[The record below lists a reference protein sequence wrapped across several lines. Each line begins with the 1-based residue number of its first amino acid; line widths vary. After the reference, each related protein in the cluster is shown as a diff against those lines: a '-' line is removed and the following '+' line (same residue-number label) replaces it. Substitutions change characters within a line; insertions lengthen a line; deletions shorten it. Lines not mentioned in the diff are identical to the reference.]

1 MSTDF
6 FLMNNFWK
14 RTITGL
20 SMVFLI
26 LAALYLDRFFFA
38 AIFLVVV
45 ILGLLEFYTITVTE
59 ECKPQKLTGTILGII
74 IYLTV
79 TGLFLFLEQHILIIG
94 ISLVLMLPILLIP
107 VIVELFRKKDKALIN
122 AAVTIFGLIYI
133 ALPISLLNMM
143 NDPIGGTVFH
153 HFPAYL
159 TAYFLITWIYDTG
172 AYLVGKSFGR
182 HKFFER
188 ISPKKTWEGTIG
200 GVVIAIAAATGFF
213 FITEGIQLIHLLIL
227 TLLVILFGTFGDLSE
242 SLFKRS
248 LNLKDS
254 GNILPGHGGILDRFD
269 TIFISAPFVFLY
281 FIFLNIF

>member
-1 MSTDF
+1 MS
-6 FLMNNFWK
+6 NFWA

-20 SMVFLI
+20 FMVFLI
-26 LAALYLDRFFFA
+26 FAALYLDRFFFA

-45 ILGLLEFYTITVTE
+45 ILGLLEFYSITVTE
-59 ECKPQKLTGTILGII
+59 DCKPQKYTGTILGTLL
-74 IYLTV
+74 YLLI
-79 TGLFLFLEQHILIIG
+79 TGFFLFGGPQPLTFF
-94 ISLVLMLPILLIP
+94 VVVMLPIFFIP
-107 VIVELFRKKDKALIN
+107 IIIELYRKKEKALIN

-133 ALPISLLNMM
+133 ALPVSLLNVM

-153 HFPAYL
+153 RFPAYL

-172 AYLVGKSFGR
+172 AYLVGKNFGK

-200 GVVIAIAAATGFF
+200 GTVVALLAAAGYY
-213 FITEGIQLIHLLIL
+213 FITEGTQLIHLMVLTGLI
-227 TLLVILFGTFGDLSE
+227 VLFGTFGDLAE

-269 TIFISAPFVFLY
+269 TIFVSAPFVFLY
-281 FIFLNIF
+281 FVLQIIL

>member
-1 MSTDF
+1 MS
-6 FLMNNFWK
+6 NFWA

-20 SMVFLI
+20 FMVFLI
-26 LAALYLDRFFFA
+26 FAALYLDRFFFA

-45 ILGLLEFYTITVTE
+45 ILGLLEFYSITVTE
-59 ECKPQKLTGTILGII
+59 DCKPQKYTGTILGTLL
-74 IYLTV
+74 YLLI
-79 TGLFLFLEQHILIIG
+79 TGFFLFGGPQPLTFSI
-94 ISLVLMLPILLIP
+94 VVMLPIFFIP
-107 VIVELFRKKDKALIN
+107 IIIELYRKKEKALIN

-133 ALPISLLNMM
+133 ALPVSLLNVM

-153 HFPAYL
+153 RFPAYL

-172 AYLVGKSFGR
+172 AYLVGKNFGK

-200 GVVIAIAAATGFF
+200 GTVVALLAAAGYY
-213 FITEGIQLIHLLIL
+213 FITEGTQLIHLMVLTGLI
-227 TLLVILFGTFGDLSE
+227 VLFGTFGDLAE

-269 TIFISAPFVFLY
+269 TIFVSAPFVFLY
-281 FIFLNIF
+281 FVLQIIL

>member
-1 MSTDF
+1 
-6 FLMNNFWK
+6 
-14 RTITGL
+14 
-20 SMVFLI
+20 MVFLI
-26 LAALYLDRFFFA
+26 LATLYLNRIFFA

-45 ILGLLEFYTITVTE
+45 ILGLLEFYTITATE
-59 ECKPQKLTGTILGII
+59 DCKPQKYTGTILGTI
-74 IYLTV
+74 IYLIV
-79 TGLFLFLEQHILIIG
+79 TGFFLFLEQHILIIG
-94 ISLVLMLPILLIP
+94 ISLVLILPVLLIP
-107 VIVELFRKKDKALIN
+107 VIVELYRKKDKPLIN
-122 AAVTIFGLIYI
+122 VAVTIFGLIYI
-133 ALPISLLNMM
+133 ALSLSLLNLM

-172 AYLVGKSFGR
+172 AYLVGKSFGKY
-182 HKFFER
+182 KFFER

-213 FITEGIQLIHLLIL
+213 FITEGIQLIHLLAL
-227 TLLVILFGTFGDLSE
+227 SVLVICFGTFGDLSE

-269 TIFISAPFVFLY
+269 TIFVSAPFVFLY

>member
-1 MSTDF
+1 MAQQKMS
-6 FLMNNFWK
+6 NFWA

-26 LAALYLDRFFFA
+26 LASLYVDRFFFA
-38 AIFLVVV
+38 AIFLAVV
-45 ILGLLEFYTITVTE
+45 ILGLLEFYSISETTD
-59 ECKPQKLTGTILGII
+59 CKPQKTTGTILGTL
-74 IYLTV
+74 IYLALT
-79 TGLFLFLEQHILIIG
+79 G
-94 ISLVLMLPILLIP
+94 ISLFPVSEPLFISYIVLLPVFFIP
-107 VIVELFRKKDKALIN
+107 IITELYRKKDKPLVN
-122 AAVTIFGLIYI
+122 AAVTIFGMVYI
-133 ALPISLLNMM
+133 AWPLALLNGMY
-143 NDPIGGTVFH
+143 NPAGGTVFH

-172 AYLVGKSFGR
+172 AYLVGKNFGK

-200 GVVIAIAAATGFF
+200 GTVVAMLAAWGYYA
-213 FITEGIQLIHLLIL
+213 ITEGTRMTDLMAL
-227 TLLVILFGTFGDLSE
+227 TGLVILFGTFGDLAE

-269 TIFISAPFVFLY
+269 TIFVSAPFVFLY
-281 FIFLNIF
+281 FVLQTNF

>member
-1 MSTDF
+1 
-6 FLMNNFWK
+6 MNNFWA
-14 RTITGL
+14 RTITGV

-45 ILGLLEFYTITVTE
+45 ILGLLEFYSITVTD
-59 ECKPQKLTGTILGII
+59 ECKPQKYTGTILGTIL
-74 IYLTV
+74 YLLI
-79 TGLFLFLEQHILIIG
+79 TGFFLFHGPQPLTF
-94 ISLVLMLPILLIP
+94 SMVFMLPIFFIP
-107 VIVELFRKKDKALIN
+107 IIVELYRKKEKALVN

-133 ALPISLLNMM
+133 ALPVSLLNIM

-172 AYLVGKSFGR
+172 AYLVGKKFGK

-188 ISPKKTWEGTIG
+188 ISPKKTWEGILG
-200 GVVIAIAAATGFF
+200 GTLVALPAAAGDY
-213 FITEGIQLIHLLIL
+213 FITEGTQLIHLLVL
-227 TLLVILFGTFGDLSE
+227 TGLIILFGTFGDLAE

-269 TIFISAPFVFLY
+269 TIFVSAPFVFLY
-281 FIFLNIF
+281 FVVQIIF

>member
-1 MSTDF
+1 MS
-6 FLMNNFWK
+6 NFWA

-20 SMVFLI
+20 FMVFLI
-26 LAALYLDRFFFA
+26 FAALYLDRFFFA
-38 AIFLVVV
+38 AIFLAVV
-45 ILGLLEFYTITVTE
+45 ILGLLEFYSITVTE
-59 ECKPQKLTGTILGII
+59 ECKPQKYTGTILGTLL
-74 IYLTV
+74 YLLI
-79 TGLFLFLEQHILIIG
+79 TGFFLFGGPQPLTFSI
-94 ISLVLMLPILLIP
+94 VVMLPIFFIP
-107 VIVELFRKKDKALIN
+107 IIIELYRKKEKALIN

-133 ALPISLLNMM
+133 ALPVSLLNVM

-153 HFPAYL
+153 RFPAYL

-172 AYLVGKSFGR
+172 AYLVGKNFGK

-200 GVVIAIAAATGFF
+200 GTVVALLAASGYY
-213 FITEGIQLIHLLIL
+213 FITEGTQLIHLLAL
-227 TLLVILFGTFGDLSE
+227 TGLIVLFGTFGDLAE

-269 TIFISAPFVFLY
+269 TIFVSAPFVFLY
-281 FIFLNIF
+281 FVFQIIL

>member
-1 MSTDF
+1 MS
-6 FLMNNFWK
+6 NFWT

-26 LAALYLDRFFFA
+26 LAALYIDRFFFA
-38 AIFLVVV
+38 AIFLAVV
-45 ILGLLEFYTITVTE
+45 ILGLLEFYTITTHGD
-59 ECKPQKLTGTILGII
+59 CHPQKITGTILGTI

-79 TGLFLFLEQHILIIG
+79 TGSFLFLEQHILIIG
-94 ISLVLMLPILLIP
+94 ISLVLILPILMIP
-107 VIVELFRKKDKALIN
+107 IIVELYRQKDKPLIN
-122 AAVTIFGLIYI
+122 ASVTIFGLIYI
-133 ALPISLLNMM
+133 AIPLSLLNMM

-159 TAYFLITWIYDTG
+159 TAYFLMTWIYDTG
-172 AYLVGKSFGR
+172 AYLTGITFGK

-188 ISPKKTWEGTIG
+188 ISPKKTWEGTLG
-200 GVVIAIAAATGFF
+200 GIVVAMAATVGFY
-213 FITEGIQLIHLLIL
+213 FISEGIQLIHLLML

-269 TIFISAPFVFLY
+269 TIFVSAPFVFLY

>member
-1 MSTDF
+1 MS
-6 FLMNNFWK
+6 NFWA

-26 LAALYLDRFFFA
+26 LAALYFDRFFFA
-38 AIFLVVV
+38 AIFLAVV
-45 ILGLLEFYTITVTE
+45 ILGLLEFYSITVTE
-59 ECKPQKLTGTILGII
+59 ECKPQKFTGTILGTIL
-74 IYLTV
+74 YLLVTV
-79 TGLFLFLEQHILIIG
+79 VFLFWGPELLPFAIL
-94 ISLVLMLPILLIP
+94 LMLPMFFIP
-107 VIVELFRKKDKALIN
+107 IIIELYRKKEKSLIN

-133 ALPISLLNMM
+133 ALPVSLLNMM
-143 NDPIGGTVFH
+143 NYPKIGGTVFH

-172 AYLVGKSFGR
+172 AYLVGKNFGK
-182 HKFFER
+182 HKFFDR

-200 GVVIAIAAATGFF
+200 GTIVAILAVTGYY
-213 FITEGIQLIHLLIL
+213 FITEGIQLIHLLVL
-227 TLLVILFGTFGDLSE
+227 TGLIILFGTFGDLAE

-269 TIFISAPFVFLY
+269 TIFVSAPFVFLY
-281 FIFLNIF
+281 FVFQTIL

>member
-1 MSTDF
+1 
-6 FLMNNFWK
+6 MNNFWA

-26 LAALYLDRFFFA
+26 LSALFLDRFFFA
-38 AIFLVVV
+38 AIFLAVV
-45 ILGLLEFYTITVTE
+45 ILGLLEFYSITVTE
-59 ECKPQKLTGTILGII
+59 ECKPQKFTGTILGTIL
-74 IYLTV
+74 YLLI
-79 TGLFLFLEQHILIIG
+79 TGFFLFRGPQLLTFSI
-94 ISLVLMLPILLIP
+94 VVMLPIFFIP
-107 VIVELFRKKDKALIN
+107 IIIELYRKKEKPLIN
-122 AAVTIFGLIYI
+122 AAVTIFGLVYI
-133 ALPISLLNMM
+133 ALPVSLLNMM

-159 TAYFLITWIYDTG
+159 TAYFLLTWIYDTG
-172 AYLVGKSFGR
+172 AYLVGKNFGK

-200 GVVIAIAAATGFF
+200 GTVVAVSAAAGLYY
-213 FITEGIQLIHLLIL
+213 ITEGTQLVHLLVL
-227 TLLVILFGTFGDLSE
+227 TAFIILFGTFGDLAE

-269 TIFISAPFVFLY
+269 TIFVSAPFVFLY
-281 FIFLNIF
+281 FVFLDHSLK

>member
-1 MSTDF
+1 MS
-6 FLMNNFWK
+6 NFWA

-26 LAALYLDRFFFA
+26 LASLYLDRFFFA

-45 ILGLLEFYTITVTE
+45 ILGLWEFYSITTIHS
-59 ECKPQKLTGTILGII
+59 CKPQRWTGTILGVI
-74 IYLTV
+74 IYLII
-79 TGLFLFLEQHILIIG
+79 TGFFLFLQQNVLVIG
-94 ISLVLMLPILLIP
+94 ISLVLILPILFIP
-107 VIVELFRKKDKALIN
+107 GIFELFRKIDNPLIN
-122 AAVTIFGLIYI
+122 AAVTIFGMIYVAI
-133 ALPISLLNMM
+133 PLALLNMM

-159 TAYFLITWIYDTG
+159 TAYFLLTWIYDTG
-172 AYLVGKSFGR
+172 AYLVGKNFGK

-200 GVVIAIAAATGFF
+200 GVVIALLAATGYY
-213 FITEGIQLIHLLIL
+213 FISEGILFIHILVL
-227 TLLVILFGTFGDLSE
+227 TLLIIIFGTFGDLAE

-269 TIFISAPFVFLY
+269 TIFVSSPFVFLY
-281 FIFLNIF
+281 FVLQNLL

>member
-1 MSTDF
+1 
-6 FLMNNFWK
+6 MNNFWK

>member
-1 MSTDF
+1 
-6 FLMNNFWK
+6 MNNFWA
-14 RTITGL
+14 RTITGV

-26 LAALYLDRFFFA
+26 ISALYLDRFFFA

-45 ILGLLEFYTITVTE
+45 ILGLLEFYSITVTD
-59 ECKPQKLTGTILGII
+59 ECKPQKYTGTILGTML
-74 IYLTV
+74 YLLI
-79 TGLFLFLEQHILIIG
+79 TGFFLFHGPQPLTF
-94 ISLVLMLPILLIP
+94 SMVFMLPIFFIP
-107 VIVELFRKKDKALIN
+107 IIVELYRKKEKALIN
-122 AAVTIFGLIYI
+122 AAVTILGLIYI
-133 ALPISLLNMM
+133 VLPVSLLNIM

-159 TAYFLITWIYDTG
+159 TAYFLITWIYDTA
-172 AYLVGKSFGR
+172 AYLVGKNFGK

-200 GVVIAIAAATGFF
+200 GTIVALPAAAGYY
-213 FITEGIQLIHLLIL
+213 FITEGTQLIHLLVL
-227 TLLVILFGTFGDLSE
+227 TGLIILFGTFGDLAE

-269 TIFISAPFVFLY
+269 TIFVSAPFVFLY
-281 FIFLNIF
+281 FVFQIIL

>member
-1 MSTDF
+1 MS
-6 FLMNNFWK
+6 NFWA

-20 SMVFLI
+20 FMVFLI
-26 LAALYLDRFFFA
+26 FAALYLDRFFFA
-38 AIFLVVV
+38 AIFLAVV
-45 ILGLLEFYTITVTE
+45 ILGLLEFYSITVTE
-59 ECKPQKLTGTILGII
+59 DCKPQKYTGTILGTLL
-74 IYLTV
+74 YLLI
-79 TGLFLFLEQHILIIG
+79 TGFFLFGGPQPLTFSI
-94 ISLVLMLPILLIP
+94 VVMLPIFFIP
-107 VIVELFRKKDKALIN
+107 IIIELYRKKEKALIN

-133 ALPISLLNMM
+133 ALPVSLLNVM

-153 HFPAYL
+153 RFPAYL

-172 AYLVGKSFGR
+172 AYLVGKNFGK

-200 GVVIAIAAATGFF
+200 GTVVALLAAAGYY
-213 FITEGIQLIHLLIL
+213 FITEGTQLIHLLVL
-227 TLLVILFGTFGDLSE
+227 TGLIVLFGTSGDLAE

-269 TIFISAPFVFLY
+269 TIFVSAPFVFLY
-281 FIFLNIF
+281 FVFQIIL